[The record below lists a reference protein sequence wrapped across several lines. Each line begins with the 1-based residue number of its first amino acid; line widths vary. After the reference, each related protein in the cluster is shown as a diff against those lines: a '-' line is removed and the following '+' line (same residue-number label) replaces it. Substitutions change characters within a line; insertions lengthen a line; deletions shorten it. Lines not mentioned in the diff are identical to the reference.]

1 MEAGPKDGP
10 LGMMMEF
17 WPMPKTY
24 LLSMGFTTHQN
35 ADFGHGLW
43 HWVYQ

>member
-1 MEAGPKDGP
+1 
-10 LGMMMEF
+10 MMMEF

-24 LLSMGFTTHQN
+24 LLSMALTTRQN

-43 HWVYQ
+43 HWVYHIK